1 MVDADPGRAMS
12 RTVRRELLGPVA
24 AAASAGF
31 VFAPAFGYRVL
42 AAPVL
47 VAATLPACA
56 VALLRRVRP
65 TWGSAAVLPVVL
77 ALALPAATA
86 LLFRN
91 AWSAHGV
98 WPAVCEAAAAAS
110 QVWSRLGVTVPA
122 SGRPDALA
130 APFLLTWAASA
141 SAVELR
147 VRAGAAAMA
156 LLPPTGVLVV
166 AVLLCAPQTVGG
178 TLPAAVFAAAV
189 GTDLAASQDSGTV
202 FGQRPRWVVLPLAA
216 GCATLALLAA
226 IGWPW
231 LDERMPYDFHRG
243 AAVSRPGALDPL
255 AQANAWASNPHE
267 TLFRTTGAA
276 PSAWVL
282 ADLDD
287 YDGTVWQPSGLFVST
302 ASVAYLSS
310 ERPVASALT
319 VATVR
324 TEALT
329 GPFLPHPAQAV
340 SVARLPVSVSRH
352 DSTVLAQH
360 ALRPGTSYRTT
371 AFPRSAADASMDD
384 TLVPDRS
391 DEAAL
396 TVPDSVPSALT
407 PLITRVTAAL
417 PPSATSL
424 QRASA
429 LARWLT
435 LHYAYLPAA
444 AEDETLGGA
453 ERLLTTRQ
461 GSAASF
467 VTVFAL
473 AAREMG
479 LPARVAVGFSA
490 GTRNRDGS
498 RTVTGRDV
506 KVWGE
511 IRFVGVGWLR
521 FDVLPHPSSRT
532 DRAVDL
538 PTAGAPRT
546 TATPSAIPTPRP
558 RTSLSALP
566 SPPPP
571 VAVGSGGGGGHASV
585 PWLVVLTTAG
595 SLCLA
600 AAAWMVLASPRL
612 RRRRARRRTTAA
624 GRVIGAWEVSVHR
637 LARYRFLGRASL
649 GTFED
654 VRAALQPR
662 AQQALRTP
670 LEALGVLALQARYGE
685 PDAEEA
691 RAHPDWPR
699 LTDADAD
706 RAWQLEAEI
715 AERCRRVIRAPRPM
729 RVRRQLRAGVGIAAG
744 ARDTEHTPSGRT
756 HR

>member
-1 MVDADPGRAMS
+1 MS

-24 AAASAGF
+24 SAASAGF
-31 VFAPAFGYRVL
+31 VFAPAFGYGTL

-47 VAATLPACA
+47 VAAILPACVLA
-56 VALLRRVRP
+56 ALRRVRP
-65 TWGSAAVLPVVL
+65 TWGPAADLPVVL

-91 AWSAHGV
+91 AWSTHGV
-98 WPAVCEAAAAAS
+98 WPAVRETAAAAS
-110 QVWSRLGVTVPA
+110 QVWSQLGVTLPA

-147 VRAGAAAMA
+147 VRARAGAMA
-156 LLPPTGVLVV
+156 LLPPTCALVV

-178 TLPAAVFAAAV
+178 TLPAALFAAAV
-189 GTDLAASQDSGTV
+189 GTDLAASRDSSTV
-202 FGQRPRWVVLPLAA
+202 FGQQPRWVVLPLAA
-216 GCATLALLAA
+216 GCATLAFLAA
-226 IGWPW
+226 TGRPW

-243 AAVSRPGALDPL
+243 AAASRPGALDPL
-255 AQANAWASNPHE
+255 AQASAWASNPNE
-267 TLFRTTGAA
+267 ALFRSTGTA

-287 YDGTVWQPSGLFVST
+287 YDGTAWQPSGHFVST
-302 ASVAYLSS
+302 AAVAYLSS
-310 ERPVASALT
+310 ERPVASTLT
-319 VATVR
+319 IATVR

-329 GPFLPHPAQAV
+329 GPFVPHPAEAV

-360 ALRPGTSYRTT
+360 VLRPGTSYRTT
-371 AFPRSAADASMDD
+371 ALHRSTVDASMDD

-396 TVPDSVPSALT
+396 TVPDSVPSALA
-407 PLITRVTAAL
+407 PLITRVTATL

-429 LARWLT
+429 LAQWLT
-435 LHYAYLPAA
+435 LHYAYLPTA
-444 AEDETLGGA
+444 AEDQTLGGA

-473 AAREMG
+473 AARQMG
-479 LPARVAVGFSA
+479 LPTRVAVGFSA
-490 GTRNRDGS
+490 GARNSDGS

-511 IRFVGVGWLR
+511 VRFRGVGWLH
-521 FDVLPHPSSRT
+521 FDVLPHPSSST
-532 DRAVDL
+532 ESTVDL
-538 PTAGAPRT
+538 PTADALSP
-546 TATPSAIPTPRP
+546 TATPSAIPTLHP
-558 RTSLSALP
+558 RTSPSAMP

-571 VAVGSGGGGGHASV
+571 VPVGSTGGGGHASV
-585 PWLVVLTTAG
+585 PWLVVLTMAG

-600 AAAWMVLASPRL
+600 ATAWIVLVRPRL

-624 GRVIGAWEVSVHR
+624 GRVMGAWEVSVDR
-637 LARYRFLGRASL
+637 LARYRLVSRASL
-649 GTFED
+649 GTFEA

-662 AQQALRTP
+662 AQQALKAP

-685 PDAEEA
+685 PDMEEA

-699 LTDADAD
+699 LTDADAA

-715 AERCRRVIRAPRPM
+715 AERCRRLIRASRPLFA
-729 RVRRQLRAGVGIAAG
+729 RRRLQLDRRSRRGSEGNRAHGSAG
-744 ARDTEHTPSGRT
+744 RSR
-756 HR
+756 R